1 MNKRAL
7 FLACTL
13 ALCLG
18 LTGCYEPAAGPAIDE
33 SGHSEPIA
41 DMTVVA
47 NGSLTAVVVDKADDG
62 ITLEITNT
70 GNENTVSSTFTSA
83 KMGGRD
89 YQINQATYDES
100 PLSIMRAGEEK
111 KTVNLSLPPNDFA
124 RMKISSSDLSSADDY
139 NNVDLYYNET
149 YMGDN
154 GPITKTNQV
163 ISIKNA

>member
-1 MNKRAL
+1 MKKRTL
-7 FLACTL
+7 FLALAL

-18 LTGCYEPAAGPAIDE
+18 LTGCLEPAEPEIDE

-41 DMTVVA
+41 DIAVVSD
-47 NGSLTAVVVDKADDG
+47 GSLTAVVVDKTDSG

-70 GNENTVSSTFTSA
+70 GNENTVSATFTSA

-89 YQINQATYDES
+89 YQINQATYDDS
-100 PLSIMRAGEEK
+100 PLSIMRYGDEK
-111 KTVNLSLPPNDFA
+111 KTVNLTLPANDFA
-124 RMKISSSDLSSADDY
+124 RVTVSSSDLSSADDY